1 MTIVA
6 PGFTEQS
13 AAAVGSWQPTRFTR
27 PLCGCDMLGCGHFPT
42 EGTRLLDLALKYV
55 TTAMFGALELD
66 EWQTALVN
74 AVLERYPADWP
85 VEHLRGQLRYRQVVI
100 SMGRQNGKSLLGML
114 FVLYFLIL
122 HVRGP
127 NVIGL
132 ASIDRQAKI
141 VYKRVKYAIDESATL
156 RRELKTTE
164 TRGIS
169 RRDGSGAYFTLPAKE
184 ESAQGEPGTGIVFD
198 ELHLA
203 LAALWD
209 AMVLAQRAIRN
220 SLMVG
225 ITTAGDDGSEL
236 LVRLYAEGD
245 DAVAGRDER
254 FGFFLWEAAT
264 KELTEAN
271 VIAANPSVACGR
283 VPLDT
288 AMSDATK
295 MWNDNKRGKDGMTGR
310 QRAIRYTLNRFIEGA
325 AGSWIPVEDWTA
337 KRGQPTIVGNVTYGI
352 ERTDTWEWA
361 SITATSQLDGV
372 FHQELVATLANPTLD
387 TLEAVC
393 LELAKR
399 DGETPTFAMRS
410 RSLGDLALRLRKA
423 GLEAWRL
430 GATEEVQASQH
441 AAAVIKAA
449 GRLIHQD
456 ASGQNLVKRHVA
468 RGRRRDAE
476 TGWRLSQSLATGDTD
491 ALWASVAGLYVA
503 DQADDVGLQL
513 Y

>member
-1 MTIVA
+1 M
-6 PGFTEQS
+6 
-13 AAAVGSWQPTRFTR
+13 
-27 PLCGCDMLGCGHFPT
+27 GCDHFPS
-42 EGTRLLDLALKYV
+42 EGRRLVPFALRLV
-55 TTAMFGALELD
+55 RTAMFGRLELD
-66 EWQTALVN
+66 DWQTALVN
-74 AVLERYPADWP
+74 AVLEKYPPDWP

-114 FVLYFLIL
+114 FILYFLIL

-141 VYKRVKYAIDESATL
+141 VYKRVKYAIDEAPEL

-169 RRDGSGAYFTLPAKE
+169 RRDGSGSYFTLPAKE

-198 ELHLA
+198 ELHLG

-236 LVRLYAEGD
+236 LIRLYAEGEN
-245 DAVAGRDER
+245 AIAGQDER

-264 KELTEAN
+264 KELTVEN
-271 VIAANPSVACGR
+271 VIQANPAVACGR
-283 VPLDT
+283 VPLDV
-288 AMSDATK
+288 AMSDAAK
-295 MWNDNKRGKDGMTGR
+295 MWADTQRGKDGMTGR
-310 QRAIRYTLNRFIEGA
+310 QRAIRYTLNRFVEGA

-337 KRGQPTIVGNVTYGI
+337 KRGQPEIVGNVTYGI
-352 ERTDTWEWA
+352 ERTDSWDWA
-361 SITATSQLDGV
+361 TISATTQLEGV
-372 FHQELVATLANPTLD
+372 FHTELVATLADPTLD
-387 TLEAVC
+387 DLEAVC
-393 LELAKR
+393 VKLSERA
-399 DGETPTFAMRS
+399 GETASFAMRS
-410 RSLGDLALRLRKA
+410 RSLGDLAMRLRNR
-423 GLEAWRL
+423 GLESWRL

-441 AAAVIKAA
+441 AAAVITR
-449 GRLIHQD
+449 GSRLVHQD
-456 ASGQNLVKRHVA
+456 QSGQDLVKRHVA
-468 RGRRRDAE
+468 RGRRKDAE
-476 TGWRLSQSLATGDTD
+476 SGWRLSQSLAPGDTD
-491 ALWASVAGLYVA
+491 ALWSTVAGLYVA
-503 DQADDVGLQL
+503 DQLADTGLQL

>member
-1 MTIVA
+1 M
-6 PGFTEQS
+6 
-13 AAAVGSWQPTRFTR
+13 
-27 PLCGCDMLGCGHFPT
+27 GCGHFPT
-42 EGTRLLDLALKYV
+42 EGTRLRDLALRYV
-55 TTAMFGALELD
+55 TTAMFGKLELD
-66 EWQTALVN
+66 EWQSALLD

-114 FVLYFLIL
+114 FILYFLIL

-141 VYKRVKYAIDESATL
+141 VYKRVKYAIDENPTL
-156 RRELKTTE
+156 VRELKTTE

-184 ESAQGEPGTGIVFD
+184 ESAQGEPATGVVFD
-198 ELHLA
+198 ELHLG

-236 LVRLYAEGD
+236 LVRLYAEGEV
-245 DAVAGRDER
+245 AVAGGDER

-288 AMSDATK
+288 AMSDAWK
-295 MWNDNKRGKDGMTGR
+295 MWNDTKRGKDGMTGR
-310 QRAIRYTLNRFIEGA
+310 QRAIRYTLNRFVEGA
-325 AGSWIPVEDWTA
+325 AGSWVPVEDWTA
-337 KRGQPTIVGNVTYGI
+337 KTGQPEIVGKVVYGI
-352 ERTDTWEWA
+352 ERTEAWDWST
-361 SITATSQLDGV
+361 ITATSRVDGV
-372 FHQELVATLANPTLD
+372 FQTELVATLQDATLD
-387 TLEAVC
+387 DLEDLCVA
-393 LELAKR
+393 LAAR
-399 DGETPTFAMRS
+399 EGDVTFAMRS
-410 RSLGDLALRLRKA
+410 RTLGDLALRLRKR

-441 AAAVIKAA
+441 AAAVITR
-449 GRLIHQD
+449 GDRLVHQD
-456 ASGQNLVKRHVA
+456 RSGQDLVKRHVA
-468 RGRRRDAE
+468 RGRRKDAE
-476 TGWRLSQSLATGDTD
+476 AGWRLSQSLAPGDTD
-491 ALWASVAGLYVA
+491 ALWSTVAGLYVA
-503 DQADDVGLQL
+503 GQGEDLGLQL

>member
-1 MTIVA
+1 MI
-6 PGFTEQS
+6 
-13 AAAVGSWQPTRFTR
+13 
-27 PLCGCDMLGCGHFPT
+27 
-42 EGTRLLDLALKYV
+42 DLALRYV
-55 TTAMFGALELD
+55 RTAMFGRLELD
-66 EWQTALVN
+66 EWQTALVD

-141 VYKRVKYAIDESATL
+141 VYKRVKYAIDNEPALS
-156 RRELKTTE
+156 RELKTTE

-198 ELHLA
+198 ELHLG

-236 LVRLYAEGD
+236 LIRLYAEGEV
-245 DAVAGRDER
+245 AVAGGDER

-283 VPLDT
+283 VPLDV
-288 AMSDATK
+288 AMSDARK
-295 MWNDNKRGKDGMTGR
+295 MWADTQRGKDGMTGR

-325 AGSWIPVEDWTA
+325 AGSWVPLEDWTA
-337 KRGQPTIVGNVTYGI
+337 KSGQPQIVGKVTYGI
-352 ERTDTWEWA
+352 ERTEAWDWA
-361 SITATSQLDGV
+361 TITATSQLDGV
-372 FHQELVATLANPTLD
+372 FQTELVATIADPTLD
-387 TLEAVC
+387 ELE
-393 LELAKR
+393 ELCTKLSQR
-399 DGETPTFAMRS
+399 EGEDATFAMRS
-410 RSLGDLALRLRKA
+410 RTLGDLALRLRKA

-441 AAAVIKAA
+441 AAAVITR
-449 GRLIHQD
+449 GQRLVHQD
-456 ASGQNLVKRHVA
+456 ASGQDLVKRHVA

-476 TGWRLSQSLATGDTD
+476 TGWRLSQSLAPGDTD
-491 ALWASVAGLYVA
+491 ALWATVAGLYVA
-503 DQADDVGLQL
+503 DQTADAGLQL